1 MRRVGRCELPRVRS
15 HSFKQ
20 LAAQNLTPPYP
31 PRGGITNKT
40 MSLEL
45 KNLHITTAGLLRRS
59 FSEASLLRRS
69 FSEASKE
76 IVKGLNLKIKPGE
89 VHALMGPNG
98 SGKSTL
104 ANAIM
109 GHPKYQI
116 TAGQILLDRVD
127 ITHESPDKRAKR
139 GLFLS
144 MQYPPEIP
152 GVTITNFLRLACA
165 SLSPT
170 VPIPEN
176 RGSSTAVGTRGGVA
190 GGRENPIT
198 FHKKLL
204 EKMEELQIN
213 PEFARRSVNAGFSGG
228 EKKRVEILQL
238 AMLNPRYAILDETDS
253 GLDVDALK
261 IVAEGINHF
270 KTKDRGILL
279 ITHYN
284 RILKYVVP
292 DIVHV
297 MVNGKIV
304 KSGGKELA
312 EEIERDGYV
321 SLRGEA

>member
-1 MRRVGRCELPRVRS
+1 
-15 HSFKQ
+15 
-20 LAAQNLTPPYP
+20 
-31 PRGGITNKT
+31 
-40 MSLEL
+40 MSLII
-45 KNLHITTAGLLRRS
+45 KNLHVTTAG
-59 FSEASLLRRS
+59 
-69 FSEASKE
+69 KE
-76 IVKGLNLKIKPGE
+76 IVKGLSLTLKPGE
-89 VHALMGPNG
+89 VQAIMGPNG

-104 ANAIM
+104 ANALM

-116 TAGQILLDRVD
+116 TKGKIILDD
-127 ITHESPDKRAKR
+127 AEITNESADKRAR
-139 GLFLS
+139 AGLFLS

-152 GVTITNFLRLACA
+152 GVTITSFLR
-165 SLSPT
+165 
-170 VPIPEN
+170 V
-176 RGSSTAVGTRGGVA
+176 AVGAMLG
-190 GGRENPIT
+190 ESQNPIT

-204 EKMEELQIN
+204 EKMKELHMD
-213 PEFARRSVNAGFSGG
+213 PEFAKRAVNTGFSGG
-228 EKKRVEILQL
+228 EKKRAEILQL

-297 MVNGKIV
+297 MVDGKIV

-312 EEIERDGYV
+312 EEIEETGYQKFI
-321 SLRGEA
+321 ET